1 MARATTVLRATPPF
15 RLDLTAWALRRRE
28 KSAVDRW
35 DDGHYSRP
43 GALPW
48 PLWPRFSD
56 SQASLGTDS
65 SHSHKRGALS
75 GSKQVLRASG
85 ILLPRVAADDSP

>member
-1 MARATTVLRATPPF
+1 MNRPDWPASQLYPTSTWL
-15 RLDLTAWALRRRE
+15 
-28 KSAVDRW
+28 
-35 DDGHYSRP
+35 GP